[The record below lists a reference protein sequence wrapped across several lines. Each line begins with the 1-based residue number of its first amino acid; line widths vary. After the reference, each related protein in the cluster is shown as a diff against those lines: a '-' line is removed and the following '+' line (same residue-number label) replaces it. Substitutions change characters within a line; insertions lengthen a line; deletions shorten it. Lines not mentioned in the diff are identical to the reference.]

1 MNLHNVTEAYIT
13 FKRSLGVRLES
24 EAGVLR
30 AFCRSMG
37 EIEIESVQPEAVLAF
52 IAGQGPITRNWKQ
65 KASVLRSFYRY
76 AVGRGFVLSAP
87 LPTMIP
93 KFPPTRV
100 PYIYSTEELKRL
112 LAATAILDTPRA
124 PLRAWGYRTL
134 LLRLYGTGL
143 RLNEALSL
151 TLNDVDLANRLLT
164 VRNTTLLGP
173 WIRRFRLEHLV
184 AERNLAH
191 NTQAS

>member
-1 MNLHNVTEAYIT
+1 E
-13 FKRSLGVRLES
+13 GVQ
-24 EAGVLR
+24 A
-30 AFCRSMG
+30 
-37 EIEIESVQPEAVLAF
+37 EAVLAF
-52 IAGQGPITRNWKQ
+52 IAALGPITRNWKQ

-87 LPTMIP
+87 LPTMTP

-100 PYIYSTEELKRL
+100 PHIYSTEELKRL

-124 PLRAWGYRTL
+124 PLRALGYRTL
-134 LLRLYGTGL
+134 LLLLYGTGL

-164 VRNTTLLGP
+164 VRNTK
-173 WIRRFRLEHLV
+173 FRQIEGVFSKEKSNSFPTAALPTQH
-184 AERNLAH
+184 NSYPSFLA
-191 NTQAS
+191 NKE